1 MFNVDNTPSTA
12 TRLTGN
18 LAKVVKVFMLVV
30 FIVAAVQSPAL
41 AANTETIEIRN
52 QTDNT
57 IVSIEGVVFNRK
69 WNGKDLLGNNVLYDG
84 GTMNIHYDPKF
95 QSFNLR
101 ITLEDGKRVTW
112 NKVVFKGAARL
123 ILYREGGTY
132 KYVRQ

>member
-1 MFNVDNTPSTA
+1 
-12 TRLTGN
+12 
-18 LAKVVKVFMLVV
+18 MLKHLLKTFLFAA
-30 FIVAAVQSPAL
+30 FIVAAVQSSTF

-101 ITLEDGKRVTW
+101 ITLEDGKHVTW
-112 NKVVFKGAARL
+112 NKVVFRGAARL

>member
-41 AANTETIEIRN
+41 AANTSTIELRN
-52 QTDNT
+52 QTGET
-57 IVSIEGVVFNRK
+57 IVTVEGVAFYNK
-69 WNGKDLLGNNVLYDG
+69 WNGKDLLRNSVLYDG
-84 GTMNIHYDPKF
+84 GTMNIHYDPKV

-101 ITLEDGKRVTW
+101 ITLEDGKHVTW
-112 NKVVFKGAARL
+112 NKVVFRGAARL